1 MRFAIPLCAFI
12 FLAWPLIL
20 SYRMKSGFAEKQF
33 SSSEKL
39 FFSRML
45 GLLPNPPKTHMWVGL
60 GTWNIV
66 YPITRRKVP
75 RRESRP
81 AGLELPSFK
90 SEVQHANH
98 YATGALPSRNFIFSL
113 SLFPL
118 AAKGWVYH
126 GFQLRKNNFS
136 GSYFFFFSA
145 LFCETQTSPAL
156 QENNFSGSKKLF
168 FSTLVFWNSEKLG
181 FAKKNIFQAP
191 FFFAHQPCKFIQA
204 WLWKNVRL

>member
-1 MRFAIPLCAFI
+1 
-12 FLAWPLIL
+12 
-20 SYRMKSGFAEKQF
+20 MKLGFAEKQF
-33 SSSEKL
+33 FKL
-39 FFSRML
+39 RKIVFFAHAWTAS
-45 GLLPNPPKTHMWVGL
+45 NPPKTHMWVGL

-75 RRESRP
+75 RRELRP
-81 AGLELPSFK
+81 TGFELPRFK
-90 SEVQHANH
+90 SEIRHANH

-136 GSYFFFFSA
+136 GSYFFFSA

-168 FSTLVFWNSEKLG
+168 FSTLVF
-181 FAKKNIFQAP
+181 
-191 FFFAHQPCKFIQA
+191 
-204 WLWKNVRL
+204 